1 MTRSL
6 CTLSRLRRMAA
17 DCGLA
22 SQAMTDYVRKVVSTL
37 LTALAAVSGMLAL
50 LAPMAHADANQYLAD
65 LHSPGMV
72 HPSIPD
78 PGLLAI
84 GNDVCAKVSGGATS
98 TAARDWLVE
107 HLAHGGYQASN
118 AEAGT
123 VLHFAL
129 QDLWPLSG

>member
-1 MTRSL
+1 
-6 CTLSRLRRMAA
+6 
-17 DCGLA
+17 
-22 SQAMTDYVRKVVSTL
+22 MTDDVRKVISTL
-37 LTALAAVSGMLAL
+37 LTALAAVLGMLAL
-50 LAPMAHADANQYLAD
+50 LAPIAHADANQYLAD

-78 PGLLAI
+78 SGLIAI

-98 TAARDWLVE
+98 DAARDWLVG

-123 VLHFAL
+123 VVHYAL
-129 QDLWPLSG
+129 QDLCPGAGH